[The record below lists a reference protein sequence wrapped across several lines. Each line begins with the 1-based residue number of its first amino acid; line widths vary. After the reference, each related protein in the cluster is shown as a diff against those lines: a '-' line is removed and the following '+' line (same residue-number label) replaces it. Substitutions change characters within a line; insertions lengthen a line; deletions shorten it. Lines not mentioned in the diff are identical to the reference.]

1 MVKQRASAPLLMVSP
16 GAQKT
21 DVDIHS
27 FTPFPAKKNEAQTQ
41 ANDHESKAFSKAVWA
56 RAGTH

>member
-41 ANDHESKAFSKAVWA
+41 ANEMNL
-56 RAGTH
+56 

>member
-21 DVDIHS
+21 DVHS

-41 ANDHESKAFSKAVWA
+41 ANDQESKAFSKAGWA
-56 RAGTH
+56 RAGTD